1 MGNADSTQL
10 LISLVNQVKDE
21 LKSDIA
27 EVKADI
33 CLLKSAKKPLLSF
46 DWKHYFIGCALIA
59 SLSFNFGSESNKQA
73 VAKTLDSVTAV
84 HTAKAAASSTYVDLA
99 KVYKLTNGNAAGN

>member
-1 MGNADSTQL
+1 MSGQDQTNL
-10 LISLVNQVKDE
+10 IISLLNQVKDE

-27 EVKADI
+27 DVRVEIDEIKH
-33 CLLKSAKKPLLSF
+33 KKTGF
-46 DWKHYFIGCALIA
+46 DWKHLAFGGALIA

-99 KVYKLTNGNAAGN
+99 KAYKLTNGNAETNRK